1 MEMRMKTLIITLALL
16 SAGSASAET
25 LTVCATDKT
34 CRFTGDSGIQA
45 AVDAAKDGDTILIKT
60 GLYHPTAYRDVPFQD
75 LALRGYVVID
85 HKHLTIMGESGSI
98 IDGKTGNPSIAF
110 VVQNADVAFKNLTI
124 RDFRYAGEEDKI
136 YDGHGIFTINSRVRI
151 DDVTME
157 RIIKM
162 GITGRGDSLI
172 DATNVK
178 LLDGHLGVWLEESAH
193 ARLRNMVI
201 KGGDSA
207 AIGAYMNSS
216 VTLSSSVIDSN
227 TDDGVYAKDHASIIV
242 TNSLILNNKPFGVNI
257 EGEAHIVIAHS
268 VLHGNATDLSDKVT
282 KGEGLILADPL
293 IDDAYRPKAGSP
305 LSGVRDP
312 DLNRPV
318 GLDTKGDK

>member
-1 MEMRMKTLIITLALL
+1 MKTAIIALL
-16 SAGSASAET
+16 LATAGSASAET

-45 AVDAAKDGDTILIKT
+45 AVDAAKDGDTVLIKA
-60 GLYHPTAYRDVPFQD
+60 GVYHPTAYRDVPFQD

-85 HKHLTIMGESGSI
+85 HKRLTISGEAGSI

-110 VVQNADVAFKNLTI
+110 VVQDADVAFKNLSI
-124 RDFRYAGEEDKI
+124 RDFRYAEEEDKI
-136 YDGHGIFTINSRVRI
+136 YDGHGIFAINSRVRI
-151 DDVTME
+151 DDVMME

-172 DATNVK
+172 DATNVR

-201 KGGDSA
+201 RGGDSA
-207 AIGAYMNSS
+207 AIGAYMTSS
-216 VTLSSSVIDSN
+216 ATLSNSVIDGN
-227 TDDGVYAKDHASIIV
+227 TDDGVYAKDHASIVV

-257 EGEAHIVIAHS
+257 EGEAHIVVARS
-268 VLHGNATDLSDKVT
+268 ALHGNATDFSDKVT

-293 IDDAYRPKAGSP
+293 IDVAYRPKAGSP

-312 DLNRPV
+312 DLNRPI
-318 GLDTKGDK
+318 GLDTEGDK